1 VVGRHAGDRVN
12 LKGRST
18 RGRTHTDVGNGER
31 LADMFSDVFR
41 YVSDADYWRRWTG
54 IRWDVDHEGRVNEA
68 AKAVA
73 KYIGKDE
80 ADSTLDAD
88 EPEIPAPIKLPLTEM
103 VAEQPNELLAW
114 IGVDPATRGLWVVRR
129 LNWEQGTELTVKLR
143 SWSHAS
149 LGMQRINAAVNA
161 FRTMP
166 CITVRAADFD
176 TPWSGLLNLN
186 NGTLDTVTGQ
196 IRKHSHT
203 DMLTKVVALNYDPH
217 AKAPMWERFLEMN
230 LPDAEVRR
238 YLQKLAGYALTGQ
251 PSEKMLAYL
260 YGKAD
265 TGKSIVVSVLR
276 AMLGDD
282 YAMAAPRGLLSPR
295 KNGDEGRDVDR
306 DELAGRRLVIASET
320 KENEPMDEA
329 LVKAL
334 TGRDEQRTRGNYSR
348 LGNRQWK
355 PEFLIMIA
363 SNHYPRIVGDD
374 DAIWGRIKVVSFDIA
389 FPPGHPDR
397 DETLEQRILRDELP
411 GVLAWA
417 VEGLRLY
424 RAEGLVEPKAVEM
437 ATEAFRSDADGVV
450 NFLMEA
456 RESGHL
462 SMDEGDWCN
471 RVDLYRAFRGTVVEN
486 GQVPVSNHRFYRK
499 LASLGHEKAKR
510 HGIDGVVGI
519 GMPKGVWIV
528 RSAFDA

>member
-1 VVGRHAGDRVN
+1 MN
-12 LKGRST
+12 LKGRTT

-31 LADMFSDVFR
+31 LADMFTDLFR
-41 YVSDADYWRRWTG
+41 YVSDAEYWRRWTG
-54 IRWDVDHEGRVNEA
+54 VRWDVDHEGRIYEA
-68 AKAVA
+68 AKAMA
-73 KYIGKDE
+73 KFIGKDE
-80 ADSTLDAD
+80 ADSTLDGD
-88 EPEIPAPIKLPLTEM
+88 EPELPAPIELPLTELI
-103 VAEQPNELLAW
+103 EEKPNELLAW
-114 IGVDPATRGLWVVRR
+114 VEVDPAVRGPWMVRR
-129 LNWEQGTELTVKLR
+129 LAWERGTELTAKLR
-143 SWSHAS
+143 GWSHVS

-161 FRTMP
+161 FKTMP
-166 CITVRAADFD
+166 CVTVRACDFD
-176 TPWSGLLNLN
+176 TPWSGLLNLR
-186 NGTLDTVTGQ
+186 NGTLHTRTGKL
-196 IRKHSHT
+196 RRHNPT
-203 DMLTKVVALNYDPH
+203 DMLTKVVPLVYDPA
-217 AKAPMWERFLEMN
+217 AKAPLWMRFLEMN
-230 LPDAEVRR
+230 LPDPDVRK

-251 PSEKMLAYL
+251 PGEKMLAYL

-282 YAMAAPRGLLSPR
+282 YAMAAPRGLLAPR

-397 DETLEQRILRDELP
+397 DETLEQRILADELP

-424 RAEGLVEPKAVEM
+424 RKEGLVAPSAVDV
-437 ATEAFRSDADGVV
+437 ATEAFRSNSDGVV
-450 NFLMEA
+450 AFLMEA
-456 RESGHL
+456 AEAGHL
-462 SMDEGDWCN
+462 TMEDGDWCN
-471 RVDLYRAFRGTVVEN
+471 RVDLYRAFRSTVSEN
-486 GQVPVSNHRFYRK
+486 GQVPVSNQRFYRK
-499 LASLGHEKAKR
+499 LASLGHDVKSKR
-510 HGIDGVVGI
+510 HGVDGVSGI
-519 GMPKGVWIV
+519 GMPKGIWIV